1 MNKILFFIIIC
12 LVFTLNLSAQTSLHF
27 GSNIGGAIPTKSTEG
42 SSAILI
48 PGAFFGVSNQFQ
60 ISEKI
65 SFNPQISFE
74 LKHFG
79 YSAIQKKDTVV
90 ESEVAGIIA
99 NIPTYYTATITGVSR
114 FVTLNADIPVEIKFG
129 QKIAINLGVYGNYKL
144 YSSDAIN
151 VHVQIGEGGLIPDV
165 DSAYNNRDNINSF
178 EGGFLLGGKYAI
190 SDKLSLNFVGYRAL
204 SRHYKLDTI
213 LDENGQDTPFFFTMF
228 RLGIVYNFQN

>member
-1 MNKILFFIIIC
+1 MNRVLVILFLYLF
-12 LVFTLNLSAQTSLHF
+12 FTLNLSAQTSMHF
-27 GSNIGGAIPTKSTEG
+27 GSNFGGAIPTKSSEG
-42 SSAILI
+42 SSAILL
-48 PGAFFGVSNQFQ
+48 PGAFLGVSNQFQ

-65 SFNPQISFE
+65 AFNPQISFE

-90 ESEVAGIIA
+90 ESQVAGMIA

-114 FVTLNADIPVEIKFG
+114 FVTLNADIPIEIKIG
-129 QKIAINLGVYGNYKL
+129 KKSAISIGVSGNYKL

-165 DSAYNNRDNINSF
+165 DSAYNNKDKINNI
-178 EGGFLLGGKYAI
+178 EGSILLGGSY
-190 SDKLSLNFVGYRAL
+190 SLNQRLALRFVGYRAIT
-204 SRHYKLDTI
+204 RHYKFNAI
-213 LDENGQDTPFFFTMF
+213 PDENGQDTPFFFTMF